1 MKIKVILLVIVF
13 LGLFFVLYHTLMKDG
28 SVAFSQKEAEAIAAN
43 LYNGEVLSSKKEEKG
58 KHYSVLVEND
68 KGAYRLKVN
77 NQTGKVSNLKLI
89 EKKDPLLTTEEAK
102 GKINQALNGNVIDI
116 KRTGKESLNH
126 AEALVEKK
134 QKKLRVVYDL
144 KKQVIIS
151 KAELKDPQVKTSKE
165 KTKQKNKKDSL
176 QKVKDVAL
184 AQVVNGK
191 VSNITKIKSEN
202 GGLYKVTVENKSEG
216 VYVYIY
222 EGTEK
227 ISSTSW
233 FSKKQRES
241 ETTVDDN
248 DNDDDNDDIKDD
260 DGEDN
265 DESSIDDEEQSED
278 DDDE

>member
-1 MKIKVILLVIVF
+1 MKIKVTLLVIVF
-13 LGLFFVLYHTLMKDG
+13 LGLFFVLYQTLMKDG
-28 SVAFSQKEAEAIAAN
+28 SVAVSQKEAEAITAN
-43 LYNGEVLSSKKEEKG
+43 LYNGEVLNSKKEEQG
-58 KHYSVLVEND
+58 QHYSVLVEND
-68 KGAYRLKVN
+68 KGTYRLKVN

-89 EKKDPLLTTEEAK
+89 ERKDPLLTTEEAK

-116 KRTGKESLNH
+116 KRSGKESLNH

-151 KAELKDPQVKTSKE
+151 KAELKDQQVKTSKE

-202 GGLYKVTVENKSEG
+202 GDLYKVTVENNSEG
-216 VYVYIY
+216 ANVYVY
-222 EGTEK
+222 EGTGK

-233 FSKKQRES
+233 FSKKKKES

-248 DNDDDNDDIKDD
+248 DEDNDSDDINDDDDN
-260 DGEDN
+260 DN
-265 DESSIDDEEQSED
+265 DESSTDDEEQSEE
-278 DDDE
+278 DDE